1 MAASTEQIPAEKVDS
16 VESSQDSKKKTEK
29 PIVATKV
36 KGIVKW
42 FNVKNGYGFISR
54 QDTNEDVFVHRFAII
69 KNNPKKVVRSVGDG
83 EIVEFDVVE
92 GEKGHEAANVTGPEG
107 EPVKGSPYAAN
118 KRRNF
123 GGGGYG
129 GGYGGGGWYRSRGPP
144 RGGPYR
150 GGGGR
155 GMRRRTISSGRG
167 PVGPFMGRD
176 FGYRGPPRYSR
187 PRSLPREFG
196 RPRDDVQGGFGRGGF
211 GGAPRRFFRRYYG
224 GYRPSY
230 IPRSHST
237 EGPGGP
243 PGMYGGPRR
252 RGRPYRRRYQRKA
265 NNSQSGGNQP
275 ADDSSPSQPPAE
287 E

>member
-1 MAASTEQIPAEKVDS
+1 M
-16 VESSQDSKKKTEK
+16 
-29 PIVATKV
+29 
-36 KGIVKW
+36 KW

-83 EIVEFDVVE
+83 EIVEFDVVG
-92 GEKGHEAANVTGPEG
+92 GEKGHEAANVTGPDG

-123 GGGGYG
+123 GGYQGG
-129 GGYGGGGWYRSRGPP
+129 GGYGGGGWYRRGPP
-144 RGGPYR
+144 RGGYR
-150 GGGGR
+150 GGRG

-167 PVGPFMGRD
+167 PVGPPFMGRD
-176 FGYRGPPRYSR
+176 FGGYRPPRYSR

-196 RPRDDVQGGFGRGGF
+196 RARMGDEVSGGFGRGGF
-211 GGAPRRFFRRYYG
+211 GGGAPRRFFRRYYG

-230 IPRSHST
+230 IPRSHSS

-265 NNSQSGGNQP
+265 NNSTSGGNQP
-275 ADDSSPSQPPAE
+275 TDDSSPSQAPAE

>member
-1 MAASTEQIPAEKVDS
+1 MASTEQIPSEKNDS
-16 VESSQDSKKKTEK
+16 VGSQDSKKKTEK
-29 PIVATKV
+29 AEKPVIATKV

-123 GGGGYG
+123 GGYGG
-129 GGYGGGGWYRSRGPP
+129 GGYGGGGWYRRGGPP

-150 GGGGR
+150 GGGR

-167 PVGPFMGRD
+167 PVGPFMGPRD
-176 FGYRGPPRYSR
+176 FGGYRPPRYSR

-196 RPRDDVQGGFGRGGF
+196 RNRMGDEVSGGFGRGGF
-211 GGAPRRFFRRYYG
+211 GKHCGRLFK
-224 GYRPSY
+224 
-230 IPRSHST
+230 H
-237 EGPGGP
+237 
-243 PGMYGGPRR
+243 MYLFICQYQ
-252 RGRPYRRRYQRKA
+252 PYWWWL
-265 NNSQSGGNQP
+265 S
-275 ADDSSPSQPPAE
+275 
-287 E
+287 

>member
-1 MAASTEQIPAEKVDS
+1 MASTEQIPSEKNDS
-16 VESSQDSKKKTEK
+16 VESQDSKKKTEK
-29 PIVATKV
+29 PVIATNV

-92 GEKGHEAANVTGPEG
+92 GEKGHEAANVTGPDG

-123 GGGGYG
+123 GGGGGYG

-150 GGGGR
+150 GGGR
-155 GMRRRTISSGRG
+155 GMRRRTSSSGRG
-167 PVGPFMGRD
+167 PAGPFMGRD
-176 FGYRGPPRYSR
+176 FGYNRGPPRYSR

-196 RPRDDVQGGFGRGGF
+196 RPRGDEVSGGFGRGGF
-211 GGAPRRFFRRYYG
+211 GKFL
-224 GYRPSY
+224 
-230 IPRSHST
+230 T
-237 EGPGGP
+237 
-243 PGMYGGPRR
+243 
-252 RGRPYRRRYQRKA
+252 
-265 NNSQSGGNQP
+265 
-275 ADDSSPSQPPAE
+275 
-287 E
+287 